1 MSILVTRAP
10 EETEA
15 AGEAL
20 GALVQPGDVIA
31 LSGELGAGKTLLVR
45 GLARGLGVPE
55 RRVTSPT
62 FTLVNEYRGGRLP
75 LFHVDLYRLERPEEL
90 EDLGLDDVYRQEA
103 VVAVEWPERVT
114 GAVPD
119 ERLEVTIRL
128 TGPEAREIAI
138 TGRGDRARALAEAW
152 RGP

>member
-20 GALVQPGDVIA
+20 GALVQAGDVVA
-31 LSGELGAGKTLLVR
+31 LSGDLGAGKTLLVR

-62 FTLVNEYRGGRLP
+62 FTLVNEYRGGRLT
-75 LFHVDLYRLERPEEL
+75 LFHVDLYRLERAEEL
-90 EDLGLDDVYRQEA
+90 EDLGLDDLYRQEA
-103 VVAVEWPERVT
+103 VVAVEWPERIP
-114 GAVPD
+114 GAIPE
-119 ERLEVTIRL
+119 ERLEVTLRL
-128 TGPEAREIAI
+128 TGPEAREIAVA
-138 TGRGDRARALAEAW
+138 GRGERARALAEAW
-152 RGP
+152 RVG